1 MGKISLINV
10 TNILSKSLTI
20 EKIKPYQEISENY
33 KNLKKTWNEE
43 KLRFSQNI
51 DYSIVTIIKNLVEIK
66 CQCINIEY
74 LLWEMENCIS
84 SNSFKYKCDENGWEI
99 LIKDT
104 TDAYFASMGKTKPKS
119 FFAIK

>member
-1 MGKISLINV
+1 MGKISLINI
-10 TNILSKSLTI
+10 TNILSKNLTI
-20 EKIKPYQEISENY
+20 EKINPYLEISENY

-43 KLRFSQNI
+43 NLCFSQSI

-84 SNSFKYKCDENGWEI
+84 CNSLEYQCNENGWEN

-104 TDAYFASMGKTKPKS
+104 TDAYFASMGETKPKS
-119 FFAIK
+119 FFEIK